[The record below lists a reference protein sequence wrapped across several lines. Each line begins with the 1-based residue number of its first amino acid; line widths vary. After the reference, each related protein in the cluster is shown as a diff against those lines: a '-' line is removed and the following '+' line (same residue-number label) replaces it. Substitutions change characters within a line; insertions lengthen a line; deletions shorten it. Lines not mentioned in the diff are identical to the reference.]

1 MKARDISATRTNM
14 ARRSRRVWTVL
25 GSWGVVVTLSS
36 AALAQPVA
44 DAKPTADKAK
54 PKAEAPKAD
63 AKVEAPKADAK
74 VEATKPP
81 SAEPKVL
88 PGDLDEPADSGSWL
102 ESDRTKE
109 APQAAPDASPAAA
122 VTPDAAA
129 APAPAA
135 NAPAAEPSKPAVPV
149 DKSQARVHYAL
160 PEPTEAASEPPPT
173 DYETLPLARHQDH
186 WFVSGGYRASWIED
200 AAFDPF
206 SEDDVLGQLSLNAG
220 RTVYAQDR
228 LSVAVSG
235 MFDFGTTS
243 APARSLNA
251 EYQAL
256 RLGLGL
262 EGRYHLRSWLYAYA
276 RVTPGAVR
284 SEASLDSTSGP
295 HYEAVNWSAAVDGS
309 LGAAIRVIGT
319 RDGRKFSPRVWLFA
333 EVGYGWVA
341 GQDLSLE
348 ATGAGAPPRAEPVEL
363 GELDASGTTL
373 RLGAL
378 VTF

>member
-1 MKARDISATRTNM
+1 MKARDISATRSNM
-14 ARRSRRVWTVL
+14 ARRARRARTVL
-25 GSWGVVVTLSS
+25 GSLGVLVTLSG

-44 DAKPTADKAK
+44 DVKPSAEKAK
-54 PKAEAPKAD
+54 PKADAPKAD
-63 AKVEAPKADAK
+63 TKAEASKAEAAKPK
-74 VEATKPP
+74 
-81 SAEPKVL
+81 SL
-88 PGDLDEPADSGSWL
+88 PGDLDEPANSSSWL
-102 ESDRTKE
+102 ESEGPKE
-109 APQAAPDASPAAA
+109 APQAAPEANQAAA
-122 VTPDAAA
+122 VAPDAAAPAPAAA
-129 APAPAA
+129 APAPAVEPA
-135 NAPAAEPSKPAVPV
+135 KAAPATPV
-149 DKSQARVHYAL
+149 AKSQPRVRYAL
-160 PEPTEAASEPPPT
+160 PEPTEMAALPPPT

-186 WFVSGGYRASWIED
+186 WFASGGYRASWIED

-251 EYQAL
+251 EYKAL

-284 SEASLDSTSGP
+284 TEASLDSTFGP

-309 LGAAIRVIGT
+309 LGAAIRIIGT

-348 ATGAGAPPRAEPVEL
+348 ATGAGAPPRAEPIEL

-373 RLGAL
+373 RFGAL